1 MDEQQPNK
9 REDRERSRMQVSR
22 RKMLASVGMT
32 GAALASG
39 AFMTGVFAKP
49 GQTVTENVSWPTVI

>member
-1 MDEQQPNK
+1 
-9 REDRERSRMQVSR
+9 MQVSR
-22 RKMLASVGMT
+22 RKMLASVGMA

-39 AFMTGVFAKP
+39 AFMTEVFAKP